1 MKRNVEVTTTVLFY
15 AFRYALG
22 RKTGAPS
29 TMAEAIEKNLDE
41 FAEWEL
47 KQIIKEILEF
57 EDFYKELG
65 DACDKEVWYNLIDTI
80 NKKLEDEKDSAESLK

>member
-1 MKRNVEVTTTVLFY
+1 MRSKVEVPTVIIMY

-29 TMAEAIEKNLDE
+29 TASSAIRRNIDYFK
-41 FAEWEL
+41 EWEL

-57 EDFYKELG
+57 DDWNGGLG
-65 DACDKEVWYNLIDTI
+65 DDCDEEVWHHLIETI
-80 NKKLEDEKDSAESLK
+80 NNHLNKEDETEGL

>member
-1 MKRNVEVTTTVLFY
+1 MQRTVETTTTVLFY

-29 TMAEAIEKNLDE
+29 TISEAITRNIDA

-47 KQIIKEILEF
+47 KQIVKEILEF

-65 DACDKEVWYNLIDTI
+65 DECDKVVWYDLIDTI
-80 NKKLEDEKDSAESLK
+80 NDKLKKNDTKQTK

>member
-1 MKRNVEVTTTVLFY
+1 MRKVKTTTTVLFY

-29 TMAEAIEKNLDE
+29 TIADAIKDNLDE

-47 KQIIKEILEF
+47 KQIIKEILGY
-57 EDFYKELG
+57 EDFYESLG
-65 DACDKEVWYNLIDTI
+65 DHCDKVVWYSLIGII
-80 NKKLEDEKDSAESLK
+80 NDKLKEDEEDRTTPA

>member
-1 MKRNVEVTTTVLFY
+1 MGKKIEVTTTVIFY

-29 TMAEAIEKNLDE
+29 TISEAITRNIDA

-47 KQIIKEILEF
+47 KQIVKEILEF

-65 DACDKEVWYNLIDTI
+65 DECDKVVWYDLIDTI
-80 NKKLEDEKDSAESLK
+80 NDKLKKNDTKQTK